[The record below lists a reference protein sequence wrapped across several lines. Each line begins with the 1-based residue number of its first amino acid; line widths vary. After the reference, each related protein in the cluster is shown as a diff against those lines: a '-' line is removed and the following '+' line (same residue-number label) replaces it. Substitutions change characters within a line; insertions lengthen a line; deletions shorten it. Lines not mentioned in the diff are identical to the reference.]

1 MPTVQ
6 VPIPINGYTD
16 SVNHQHGA
24 EGFSMSMMNVVPS
37 DSWEHRRRVGTRQGF
52 AALADMG
59 TSDDYNIQELLT
71 YEVYRDTALV
81 HEVLIVSGATGANSD
96 TGVFYAD
103 SAGDTYDIEY
113 SAVAATATVTFTG
126 TVTAGKTII
135 ITNTAGTPLTYNANA
150 NETISSRN
158 FDCDGSVSAIATS
171 LAACVNDTTD
181 GHGNTIT
188 ATASAGV
195 VTLTQDVAGTATA
208 TGNTEITS
216 DLDNAT
222 VTNFSGAAYANGTG
236 RIQKYDSVRAVQV
249 GNDVYLVTGRHYY
262 KIDLSATTPV
272 IEEWTNYNGTGNL
285 PEDTVGNKC
294 SLITRFGGRVVMSG
308 LSSSR
313 NNWFMSKIGDPEDW
327 TPTSG
332 ATGTHDAQAGD
343 TSTNF
348 GKLGEPITAIFPFG
362 ESGLML
368 AGRHTLTYLTADP
381 VVSSAQ
387 FVRMSNGIGVLGPD
401 AWCQGP
407 EKTCYIASGD
417 GVYLIQP
424 NQFNIQRGQSVTTGR
439 LDGFFSSVN
448 PSEVNIHLAYDPPR
462 STIFM
467 FVNRES
473 DPDNLVHYQHHIPT
487 QSWWTFKIA
496 DPRMDVIRA
505 SCYYTPIDG
514 GREGLWYGCKSGRIA
529 TQPTS
534 GILNHDGSAHVSPLK
549 ALANNDPNTDSVG
562 TFTSRLAW
570 SPINSGL
577 SNERMMLTEL
587 NVLLDTHTMPTTFPT
602 GAPVGLT
609 ASGPVITLYGA
620 EMGQIMS
627 GVSGDIGV
635 TETRLIIDGGD
646 VDDTISTIIDTGNA
660 DTKAY
665 AIITVADGDATNHGI
680 AELQYITLT
689 STAGVTKT
697 YVVVDDTGSSI
708 ATGTVLA
715 TGNDTG
721 SSTLPE
727 ALNGGIAVTINTTG
741 GSIETAHEFL
751 TQLKAAINHSNGHN
765 AGSADS
771 VFAIT
776 GPPSVADGEQSITLT
791 QVVVGRGGNRPI
803 TETIASSVTIPT
815 VFVGGQTTGIA
826 SGYLPS
832 VMATIQLHTGVSA
845 TLNGQVI
852 ELNDLASGTSAITL
866 TFDNTLGVDASTGSK
881 IGCADVDGNFVGI
894 MKGIKKSIDLNY
906 SAGLLNLRTE
916 EPTLYAADEARMVLR
931 ATDDWNGLDL
941 LTDLDLSG
949 TAVTNNHIEGEAFAL
964 ADGTNWKQFI
974 TGGFAPR
981 CGGTLASP
989 TTATTYALQDVSASE
1004 QLRKWGLSN
1013 TYKVRKS
1020 GNTAAT
1026 DPAQFEGRW
1035 GLFPDTDGV
1044 DPFYMADEVTATISL
1059 STISS
1064 TEVLPAGFTASTIII
1079 DPQQD
1084 STSKRELFVSGTLIA
1099 GRNNRLRVRKRE
1111 SDFQV
1116 EISATGTVWILEDL
1130 AMNLEKGG
1138 PYRKVV

>member
-103 SAGDTYDIEY
+103 SAGVTYDVEY
-113 SAVAATATVTFTG
+113 RAVGATATVTFTG

-135 ITNTAGTPLTYNANA
+135 ITNTAGPPLTYHANA
-150 NETISSRN
+150 TQTLSSRN
-158 FDCDGSVSAIATS
+158 FDCDGTVSAIATS

-262 KIDLSATTPV
+262 KIDLSVTTPV
-272 IEEWTNYNGTGNL
+272 IEEWTNYNGTGSL

-294 SLITRFGGRVVMSG
+294 SLITRFGGRVVMAG

-417 GVYLIQP
+417 GVYIIQP

-487 QSWWTFKIA
+487 QSWWTFQIA

-549 ALANNDPNTDSVG
+549 AVSDNDPNTDSVG

-646 VDDTISTIIDTGNA
+646 VDDTISAIIDTGNA

-665 AIITVADGDATNHGI
+665 AIITVASGTAIDHGI
-680 AELQYITLT
+680 LEQQYITLT
-689 STAGVTKT
+689 DNETTPVTKR
-697 YVVVDDTGSSI
+697 YVVVDGSVTGAV
-708 ATGTVLA
+708 ATGTPMT
-715 TGNDTG
+715 TGADTG
-721 SSTLPE
+721 AGTLPE
-727 ALNGGIAVTINTTG
+727 ALSPAVAVNIDIASGT
-741 GSIETAHEFL
+741 ETAHEFL
-751 TQLKAAINHSNGHN
+751 VQLKAAIEDSDGHN
-765 AGSADS
+765 GKIVVST
-771 VFAIT
+771 VPTT
-776 GPPSVADGEQSITLT
+776 GGGALSITLT
-791 QVVVGRGGNRPI
+791 QYTAFRGGNTPI

-815 VFVGGQTTGIA
+815 VFVGGQTIYPAT
-826 SGYLPS
+826 GYLPS
-832 VMATIQLHTGVSA
+832 VEATISLHDSDIDNLHDKTM
-845 TLNGQVI
+845 I
-852 ELNDLASGTSAITL
+852 LNDLSSSTSAITL
-866 TFDNTLGVDASTGSK
+866 TFDKTLGVDASTGSK
-881 IGCADVDGNFVGI
+881 IGCADVDGNLVGI
-894 MKGIKKSIDLNY
+894 MKGIRKSIDLNY
-906 SAGLLNLRTE
+906 NAGLLNLKTSEPYLDTQSKMKIRT
-916 EPTLYAADEARMVLR
+916 
-931 ATDDWNGLDL
+931 TDDWNGLDL
-941 LTDLDLSG
+941 LTTLTMTG
-949 TAVTNNHIEGEAFAL
+949 TAVGSGGSNDIQNETFAL
-964 ADGTNWKQFI
+964 ASTTNWKQFI

-1004 QLRKWGLSN
+1004 QLRKWGLTN

-1044 DPFYMADEVTATISL
+1044 DPFYMADEATATISL